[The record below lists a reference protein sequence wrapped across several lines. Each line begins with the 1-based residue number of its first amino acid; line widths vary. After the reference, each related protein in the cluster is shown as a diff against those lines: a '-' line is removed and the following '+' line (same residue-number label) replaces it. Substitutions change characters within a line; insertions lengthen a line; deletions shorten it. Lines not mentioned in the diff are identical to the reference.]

1 MSPSRSAWVRART
14 ISSSL
19 RLISRSCPFCRW
31 TSFVSRSFSRRS
43 RAASA
48 AWFTVAS
55 SSCWCQGFEMIRKT
69 SPELT
74 ACSATRKSSAAVQR
88 MRTAPGQRIRACF
101 RNVTPSISGI
111 M

>member
-1 MSPSRSAWVRART
+1 MRTRT
-14 ISSSL
+14 ISSS
-19 RLISRSCPFCRW
+19 RWFISRSWPFCRW
-31 TSFVSRSFSRRS
+31 TSFVSRSFSRRR

-55 SSCWCQGFEMIRKT
+55 SSCWCHGFEMIRNT

-74 ACSATRKSSAAVQR
+74 ACRATRKSSAAVQR
-88 MRTAPGQRIRACF
+88 MRTAAGKRTRAWF
-101 RNVTPSISGI
+101 RNVTPSIPGI

>member
-14 ISSSL
+14 ISS
-19 RLISRSCPFCRW
+19 RRGLISLSCPFCRW
-31 TSFVSRSFSRRS
+31 TSCVSRSFSRRS

-48 AWFTVAS
+48 AWFTVAR

-69 SPELT
+69 SPEFT
-74 ACSATRKSSAAVQR
+74 ACRATRKSSAAVQR
-88 MRTAPGQRIRACF
+88 MRTAPGNRTRACF
-101 RNVTPSISGI
+101 RNVMPSIPGI